1 MTDVN
6 HGAITPQDD
15 SHAIKRFVQLKEQ
28 LLGCIG
34 RMNSLKR
41 ACGHPCAEI
50 REKLETNSFNLMVV
64 GQFKRGKTHL
74 INALMGADLLPVS
87 VVPLTSIVT
96 IMTFGEQVG
105 IRVFLNDGS
114 VREIGAEELQNYVT
128 ETGNPGNEKNVR
140 EVVVTY
146 PSDYLKDGVRLMDTP
161 GVGSVFLHNTDV
173 AYRYLPQSDA
183 ALFLLSVDQPV
194 SRAELDF
201 LADVRQYADRIFF
214 LLNKIDYLSDE
225 EVRESVEF
233 SRKALEEIMGPD
245 IRIFPVSARLGLQG
259 QLEGSAQLLERS
271 NLPAFTKVLDR
282 FLLKEKGQVL
292 ILSVSNQLLR
302 ILSQIR
308 LEMELELK
316 SLMTPLEDLKE
327 KISAFQTKKEEILG
341 EKESFAILMDGEVD
355 RLIRNR
361 LDEDI
366 AAFKKEFAQCME
378 RDFEE
383 FYEKNR
389 ELSLKELND
398 ALEDHVVEEVERAFT
413 QWREVEDEKLAAEFQ
428 AICSRFVTRMNET
441 VDTLLSYSSE
451 LFSIRFEVVRAESVW
466 TSDSGFYYK
475 LREEPVGLDMLAVSL
490 TQVVPGYIG
499 NRFQRLKAYVFNL
512 ANRMIVSKR
521 KRHMIETIDM
531 QAGRIR
537 FDFVDRLNR
546 SKLKF
551 RSGIMKNIEATV
563 EGIGSAI
570 EKGMELK
577 SRSEE
582 GAAEMR
588 EALLEGLGQ
597 VDELRGEVESIKEA
611 AGKS

>member
-1 MTDVN
+1 
-6 HGAITPQDD
+6 
-15 SHAIKRFVQLKEQ
+15 
-28 LLGCIG
+28 
-34 RMNSLKR
+34 
-41 ACGHPCAEI
+41 
-50 REKLETNSFNLMVV
+50 
-64 GQFKRGKTHL
+64 
-74 INALMGADLLPVS
+74 
-87 VVPLTSIVT
+87 
-96 IMTFGEQVG
+96 
-105 IRVFLNDGS
+105 
-114 VREIGAEELQNYVT
+114 
-128 ETGNPGNEKNVR
+128 
-140 EVVVTY
+140 
-146 PSDYLKDGVRLMDTP
+146 
-161 GVGSVFLHNTDV
+161 
-173 AYRYLPQSDA
+173 
-183 ALFLLSVDQPV
+183 
-194 SRAELDF
+194 
-201 LADVRQYADRIFF
+201 
-214 LLNKIDYLSDE
+214 
-225 EVRESVEF
+225 
-233 SRKALEEIMGPD
+233 
-245 IRIFPVSARLGLQG
+245 
-259 QLEGSAQLLERS
+259 
-271 NLPAFTKVLDR
+271 
-282 FLLKEKGQVL
+282 
-292 ILSVSNQLLR
+292 
-302 ILSQIR
+302 
-308 LEMELELK
+308 
-316 SLMTPLEDLKE
+316 
-327 KISAFQTKKEEILG
+327 
-341 EKESFAILMDGEVD
+341 
-355 RLIRNR
+355 
-361 LDEDI
+361 
-366 AAFKKEFAQCME
+366 ME

-398 ALEDHVVEEVERAFT
+398 ALEDHVVEEVEREFT

>member
-1 MTDVN
+1 MTEVN
-6 HGAITPQDD
+6 HGATTQQDD
-15 SHAIKRFVQLKEQ
+15 SHAIKRFVQLKER

-41 ACGHPCAEI
+41 ACGYPCAEI

-114 VREIGAEELQNYVT
+114 VREIGAEELQDYVT

-366 AAFKKEFAQCME
+366 AAFKKEFAQRME

-582 GAAEMR
+582 GAAEMKA
-588 EALLEGLGQ
+588 ALLEGLGQ
-597 VDELRGEVESIKEA
+597 VEELRGEVESIKEA